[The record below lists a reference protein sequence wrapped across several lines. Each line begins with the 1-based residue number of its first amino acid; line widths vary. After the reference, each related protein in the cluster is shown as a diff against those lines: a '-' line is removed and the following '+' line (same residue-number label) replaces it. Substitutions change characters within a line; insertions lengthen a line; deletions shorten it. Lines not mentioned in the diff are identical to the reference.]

1 MTLDEIRHDFM
12 NATAVPE
19 AALRAAVGQAAAL
32 APEIIALLE
41 KATAGSFLMPGES
54 DLVLFGL
61 HALAAARETSAFPAL
76 VAFLRVPEEEIEATL
91 GEDCSGL
98 LIRVLLSLY
107 DGNAELL
114 LEAAEDPYT
123 EALMKWVLF
132 VVLARLAWEGKVA
145 RAAVVGLLERFEI
158 SETADPDDF
167 ARLGWQEA
175 VRLLGVAELGPR
187 VIASWKTQ
195 PIALWREVDQVD
207 WIEQM
212 DLAVAN
218 PADEERFVSNLAIP
232 LDDPI
237 GDLRRMQ
244 WGDEAPDADEPP
256 DPAKDV
262 RLTETELGWL
272 AGFLASGQVPNSTM
286 QLEELDGFFSALV
299 AGPEPVPPAEYMKII
314 WGTEGE
320 EVRFDGPEQAAFVT
334 GLLTRHCST
343 IALRLQAD
351 QPHIPWIGGD
361 PDHEGALWASGFIE
375 GMEMRALA
383 WEKLLR
389 DRKFAEA
396 TETIFALSIPPDG
409 TKYEPLPKEEREQC
423 LDLLPDA
430 LLEIHRFWRRR
441 TTDTPVRSTKV
452 GRNDP
457 CPCGSGK
464 KYKKCHGAADA
475 TVH

>member
-1 MTLDEIRHDFM
+1 MTLDEIRHDFI

-32 APEIIALLE
+32 APEIISLLE

-54 DLVLFGL
+54 DLMLFGL

-98 LIRVLLSLY
+98 LTQVMLSLY
-107 DGNAELL
+107 DGDAALL

-123 EALMKWVLF
+123 EGGMKWVLF
-132 VVLARLAWEGKVA
+132 LVLARLAWEGKVA
-145 RAAVVGLLERFEI
+145 RTAVVDLLDRFDREGMA
-158 SETADPDDF
+158 ETGDLAW
-167 ARLGWQEA
+167 LGWQEA
-175 VRLLGVAELGPR
+175 IRLLGVEELAPR
-187 VIASWKTQ
+187 VIAGWKTR
-195 PIALWREVDQVD
+195 PIDGWREVDETD
-207 WIEQM
+207 WVEQLE
-212 DLAVAN
+212 LAVAN
-218 PADEERFVSNLAIP
+218 PADETRFIEGRVTP
-232 LDDPI
+232 LEDPI
-237 GDLRRMQ
+237 GNLRLMQ
-244 WGDEAPDADEPP
+244 WGDETPPADEPP
-256 DPAKDV
+256 DPAKAV
-262 RLTETELGWL
+262 RLSETELGWL
-272 AGFLASGQVPNSTM
+272 AGFLVSGQVPKSTM
-286 QLEELDGFFSALV
+286 TLEELDGFFSALI

-320 EVRFDGPEQAAFVT
+320 EVRFDGPEQAQFVT
-334 GLLTRHCST
+334 GLLTRHWAT
-343 IALRLQAD
+343 IEQRLQAD

-361 PDHEGALWASGFIE
+361 PEHEGSLWASGFIE

-389 DRKFAEA
+389 DRKFSEA
-396 TETIFALSIPPDG
+396 TETIFALSVPPEG
-409 TKYEPLPKEEREQC
+409 TKYEPLPKEEREEC

-441 TTDTPVRSTKV
+441 TTAAPVRSTKV

-464 KYKKCHGAADA
+464 KYKKCHGAGDA